1 MIRVAISL
9 FRLSFARPDETQ
21 FPALKLFQFIV
32 RGCLAPLTER
42 FRLFPSLRLVSL
54 GNLNLDERDLPGLLE
69 SLKSIP
75 DRRILWL
82 LGNPL
87 GDEDRVEI
95 YRETSTAPGS
105 SSLLVTPGSFTK

>member
-9 FRLSFARPDETQ
+9 FRLSFVRPEETQ
-21 FPALKLFQFIV
+21 FPALKLFQFSS
-32 RGCLAPLTER
+32 RGCLAPLIER

-54 GNLNLDERDLPGLLE
+54 GSLNLDERDLPGLLE

-75 DRRILWL
+75 DLRILRL

-87 GDEDRVEI
+87 GDEDRVKSI
-95 YRETSTAPGS
+95 VKQALPQVRLHY
-105 SSLLVTPGSFTK
+105 